1 MIEQRRGAAETI
13 RAAEISLSWHV
24 VQTIDRFLRNASAR
38 MEIVGC
44 TSVSALGGLLAHE
57 TLRWIQKP
65 HLIVLPDEDDFEK
78 FELALKTFSE
88 DFSVFKLPSFDVS
101 LYSGLQPHRR
111 VSAQRVAWCAS
122 AQNAKPGQIF
132 LATPLSLSQKTLPFQ
147 ILQQNQ
153 FLIKKGQEL
162 PKGLNKILESYGY
175 QQTPLVED
183 LGSYSLRGGIID
195 IYSPAN
201 AQPLRI
207 ELFGD
212 FVESIRLFDPENQ
225 RSSGELDS
233 ALILP
238 CLEIV
243 DDEKGRRLATKNLRE
258 IFDGVE
264 FLDGEL
270 SQTLQQISLGQVFPG
285 IEFLLPY
292 FYSKLASPLEHF
304 CDEALTWVL
313 DPLACSRN
321 FDHFFESLKQEKEQS
336 HAPLLRPK
344 IDEFY
349 ENWDEAQKQ
358 LHQPQILLTQIRLDD
373 KVEEDDSSV
382 FTPWSVSDLSELSTQ
397 AKPHLSHPDQLAN
410 FLKSKIQTWTL
421 SEYQV
426 YFSCKTNAQ
435 AQRLRLLLERAEHAH
450 LEIIIT
456 ELRESLLIPSEKF
469 VLLRDEEIFVS
480 RKSAIKKKRTPQA
493 DENKEQLISF
503 SDLKPND
510 LIVHVAHGIGVYEG
524 LKVMQ
529 VQGVD
534 AEFIQI
540 KYKDNDRLYLPIYRI
555 GQISK
560 YSGPSNA
567 TLLDKLGGS
576 SWEKT
581 KTKVRAHLRDMAS
594 ELLHLYAQRSVAE
607 RPPYNPINENDLSFA
622 AAFAYDETDDQL
634 KAIDAVLADL
644 QEKKPL
650 DRLICGDVGF
660 GKTEVAMR
668 AAFKV
673 AQDRKQVAVVA
684 PTTVLTFQHLETFKK
699 RFRDWPLEI
708 RSLNRFVQP
717 KDVKKTL
724 ADLKDGKVD
733 IVIGTHRLLS
743 SDVQFKDLGL
753 MIIDEEQKFGV
764 KHKEKLRKIK
774 HSVDTLAMSATPIPR
789 SLNMSLVG
797 IRDLSLITTA
807 PVDRLPTRTFVCR
820 FEEETIRKA
829 VLSEVQRGGQVYFIH
844 NRVQGIYALEDE
856 LKKLLP
862 EVRIAVGHG
871 QMPEDQLEEVMIKF
885 FNHDIDVLL
894 CTTIVE
900 SGMDVPRANTMFID
914 NAHQLGLSQLYQLR
928 GRVGRSQS
936 RAYCYLLVPP
946 LKTLDKDAQERLRV
960 IQENTAL
967 GSGLRIAQH
976 DLELRGA
983 GDLLGEDQSG
993 HINAVG
999 YELYLE
1005 LLEDALHDLQG
1016 KKSAT
1021 LNIEPEI
1028 NVRIPALIPD
1038 AYVPDLRMRLAYYKE
1053 FTKIKEPADLD
1064 SFEEQM
1070 RDQFGPVPEQVINLM
1085 GFMLIRHYCCELG
1098 IRDVS
1103 AGKSSVSLA
1112 FVPQTPLSN
1121 ERILELVGRA
1131 NKKYSVTPDS
1141 RLNIRMNEIA
1151 WPRIMDELLYLK
1163 SLL

>member
-1 MIEQRRGAAETI
+1 MIEQRRSAP
-13 RAAEISLSWHV
+13 EISLSWHV
-24 VQTIDRFLRNASAR
+24 VQTIDRYLRNASAR
-38 MEIVGC
+38 LEVVGC
-44 TSVSALGGLLAHE
+44 TSATALGGLLSHE
-57 TLRWIQKP
+57 NLRWIQKP
-65 HLIVLPDEDDFEK
+65 HLIVVPTEDDFER
-78 FELALKTFSE
+78 FEIALKTFSE
-88 DFSVFKLPSFDVS
+88 DFSVYKLPSFDVS

-111 VSAQRVAWCAS
+111 VSAQRVAWCAV
-122 AQNAKPGQIF
+122 AQSAKPGQIF
-132 LATPLSLSQKTLPFQ
+132 LATPQSLSQKTLPFQ
-147 ILQQNQ
+147 VLQKNQ
-153 FLIKKGQEL
+153 LQIKKGQEL
-162 PKGLNKILESYGY
+162 PKGFHKILESYGY

-183 LGSYSLRGGIID
+183 LGSYSMRGGIFD
-195 IYSPAN
+195 IYSPSN
-201 AQPLRI
+201 AYPLRM

-212 FVESIRLFDPENQ
+212 FVESIRVFDPENQ
-225 RSSGELDS
+225 RSLHELDI
-233 ALILP
+233 AWVLP

-243 DDEKGRRLATKNLRE
+243 DDEKGRQMATKALRE
-258 IFDGVE
+258 KFGDE
-264 FLDGEL
+264 ASLDAEL
-270 SQTLQQISLGQVFPG
+270 SSILQQVSLGQVFPG

-292 FYSKLASPLEHF
+292 FYAELATPMDHF

-313 DPLACSRN
+313 DPLACDRSFDN
-321 FDHFFESLKQEKEQS
+321 FSESLKQEKEQS
-336 HAPLLRPK
+336 HTHLVRPEVE
-344 IDEFY
+344 EFY
-349 ENWDEAQKQ
+349 ETWDESQKR
-358 LHQPQILLTQIRLDD
+358 LHHPQILLTQIRLDD

-382 FTPWSVSDLSELSTQ
+382 FAPWSVSDLSELSSQ
-397 AKPHLSHPDQLAN
+397 AKPHLSHPDQLAQ
-410 FLKSKIQTWTL
+410 FLKGKIQTWSL
-421 SEYQV
+421 SDYKI
-426 YFSCKTNAQ
+426 YFSCKTSAQ

-450 LEIIIT
+450 LDIVIT
-456 ELRESLLIPSEKF
+456 ELQESLLIPSEKF
-469 VLLRDEEIFVS
+469 VIVRDDDIFVS
-480 RKSAIKKKRTPQA
+480 RKSAVKKKRQNTE
-493 DENKEQLISF
+493 ENKEQLISF

-510 LIVHVAHGIGVYEG
+510 LIVHIAHGIGVYEG

-594 ELLHLYAQRSVAE
+594 ELLQLYAQRSIAE
-607 RPPYNPINENDLSFA
+607 RPPYNAINENDLSFA
-622 AAFAYDETDDQL
+622 AAFPYDETDDQL
-634 KAIDAVLADL
+634 KAIDSVLSDL
-644 QEKKPL
+644 QDKKPL

-673 AQDRKQVAVVA
+673 AQDRKQVAVIA
-684 PTTVLTFQHLETFKK
+684 PTTVLTFQHFETFKK
-699 RFRDWPLEI
+699 RFKDWPLEI

-733 IVIGTHRLLS
+733 ILIGTHRLLS
-743 SDVQFKDLGL
+743 ADVQFKDLGL

-764 KHKEKLRKIK
+764 KHKERLRKLK
-774 HSVDTLAMSATPIPR
+774 NSVDTLAMSATPIPR

-844 NRVQGIYALEDE
+844 NRVQSIYGLEDE

-871 QMPEDQLEEVMIKF
+871 QLPEDQLEEVMVKF
-885 FNHDIDVLL
+885 FNHEIDVLL

-900 SGMDVPRANTMFID
+900 SGMDVSRANTMFID

-983 GDLLGEDQSG
+983 GDILGEDQSG

-1016 KKSAT
+1016 KKSTA

-1038 AYVPDLRMRLAYYKE
+1038 AYIPDLRMRLAYYKE
-1053 FTKIKEPADLD
+1053 FTKIKEPSDLD
-1064 SFEEQM
+1064 RFEEQL

-1085 GFMLIRHYCCELG
+1085 GFMLIRYYCCELG

-1112 FVPQTPLSN
+1112 FVPQTPLSID
-1121 ERILELVGRA
+1121 RILELVSRS

-1141 RLNIRMNEIA
+1141 RLNIRMNEIS

>member
-1 MIEQRRGAAETI
+1 MIEQRRSAP
-13 RAAEISLSWHV
+13 EISLSWHI
-24 VQTIDRFLRNASAR
+24 VQTIDRYLRNASAR
-38 MEIVGC
+38 LEMVGC
-44 TSVSALGGLLAHE
+44 TSPSALSGLLSHE
-57 TLRWIQKP
+57 NLRWIQKP
-65 HLIVLPDEDDFEK
+65 HLIVVPSEDDFTK
-78 FELALKTFSE
+78 FESALKTFSE
-88 DFSVFKLPSFDVS
+88 DFSIFTLPSFDVS

-147 ILQQNQ
+147 ILQKNQ
-153 FLIKKGQEL
+153 LQIKKGQEL
-162 PKGLNKILESYGY
+162 PKGFHKILESYGY

-183 LGSYSLRGGIID
+183 LGSYSMRGGIFD
-195 IYSPAN
+195 IYSPSN
-201 AQPLRI
+201 AYPLRM

-225 RSSGELDS
+225 RSLHELDV
-233 ALILP
+233 AWILP

-243 DDEKGRRLATKNLRE
+243 DDEKGRQLASKRLRDV
-258 IFDGVE
+258 FDGVD

-270 SQTLQQISLGQVFPG
+270 SQTLQQIALGQVFPG

-292 FYSKLASPLEHF
+292 FYTELTHPLDHF
-304 CDEALTWVL
+304 CDEALTWIL
-313 DPLACSRN
+313 DPLACDRSFDN
-321 FDHFFESLKQEKEQS
+321 FAENSKQEKEQS
-336 HAPLLRPK
+336 HAPLLRPSFE
-344 IDEFY
+344 EFY
-349 ENWDEAQKQ
+349 ENWDVSQKK
-358 LHQPQILLTQIRLDD
+358 LHHPQVLLTQIRLDD

-382 FTPWSVSDLSELSTQ
+382 FAPWSVSNLNELSAQ
-397 AKPHLSHPDQLAN
+397 AKPHLSHPDQLAQ
-410 FLKSKIQTWTL
+410 FLKGKIQAWSL
-421 SEYQV
+421 SDYQI
-426 YFSCKTNAQ
+426 YFSCKTSAQ

-456 ELRESLLIPSEKF
+456 ELQESLLIPSEKF
-469 VLLRDEEIFVS
+469 VVVRDEDIFVS
-480 RKSAIKKKRTPQA
+480 RKSSIKKKRAQIE
-493 DENKEQLISF
+493 DNKEQLISF

-555 GQISK
+555 GQINK

-594 ELLHLYAQRSVAE
+594 ELLQLYAQRSIAE
-607 RPPYNPINENDLSFA
+607 RPPYNPVNENDLSFA
-622 AAFAYDETDDQL
+622 AAFPYDETDDQL
-634 KAIDAVLADL
+634 KAIDSVLNDL
-644 QEKKPL
+644 QDPKPL

-673 AQDRKQVAVVA
+673 AQDRKQVAVIA
-684 PTTVLTFQHLETFKK
+684 PTTVLTFQHFETFKK

-724 ADLKDGKVD
+724 TDLKEGKVD
-733 IVIGTHRLLS
+733 ILIGTHRLLS
-743 SDVQFKDLGL
+743 ADVQFKELGL

-764 KHKEKLRKIK
+764 KHKEKLRKLK
-774 HSVDTLAMSATPIPR
+774 NNVDTLAMSATPIPR

-829 VLSEVQRGGQVYFIH
+829 ILSEVQRGGQVYFIH
-844 NRVQGIYALEDE
+844 NRVQSIYGLEDE

-871 QMPEDQLEEVMIKF
+871 QMPEDQLEEVMVKF

-914 NAHQLGLSQLYQLR
+914 NAHHLGLSQLYQLR

-983 GDLLGEDQSG
+983 GDILGEDQSG

-1016 KKSAT
+1016 KKSMA

-1028 NVRIPALIPD
+1028 NVRIAALIPD
-1038 AYVPDLRMRLAYYKE
+1038 AYIPDLRMRLAYYKE

-1064 SFEEQM
+1064 RFEEQL
-1070 RDQFGPVPEQVINLM
+1070 RDQFGPVPEPVINLM
-1085 GFMLIRHYCCELG
+1085 GFMLIRYYCCELG

-1112 FVPQTPLSN
+1112 FVPQTPLSID
-1121 ERILELVGRA
+1121 RILELVSRS

-1141 RLNIRMNEIA
+1141 RLNIRMNEIT

>member
-1 MIEQRRGAAETI
+1 MNEERRGAAEPTS
-13 RAAEISLSWHV
+13 AAEISLSWHV
-24 VQTIDRFLRNASAR
+24 VQTIDRYLRNASAR
-38 MEIVGC
+38 LEIVGC
-44 TSVSALGGLLAHE
+44 TSPTALGGLLSHE
-57 TLRWIQKP
+57 ILRWIQKP
-65 HLIVLPDEDDFEK
+65 HLIVVPDEDDFEK
-78 FELALKTFSE
+78 FESALKTFSE
-88 DFSVFKLPSFDVS
+88 DFSVLKLPSFDVS

-111 VSAQRVAWCAS
+111 VSAQRVMWCAS

-147 ILQQNQ
+147 PLEQNQ
-153 FLIKKGQEL
+153 LHIKKGQEL
-162 PKGLNKILESYGY
+162 PKGLTKILESYGY

-195 IYSPAN
+195 IFSPAN

-225 RSSGELDS
+225 RSLTELDV
-233 ALILP
+233 AWVLP
-238 CLEIV
+238 CLEII
-243 DDEKGRRLATKNLRE
+243 DDERGRQLASKGLRE
-258 IFDGVE
+258 E
-264 FLDGEL
+264 FGETKLLDSEL
-270 SQTLQQISLGQVFPG
+270 SQTLQQIALGQVFPG

-292 FYSKLASPLEHF
+292 FYSDLATPMDHF
-304 CDEALTWVL
+304 CAEALTWIL

-321 FDHFFESLKQEKEQS
+321 SDHFLESLKQEKE
-336 HAPLLRPK
+336 HLHTPLLRPK
-344 IDEFY
+344 IEEFFRP
-349 ENWDEAQKQ
+349 WDLVQED
-358 LHQPQILLTQIRLDD
+358 LHKPQILMTEIRLDD
-373 KVEEDDSSV
+373 QSESAYA
-382 FTPWSVSDLSELSTQ
+382 PWSTSNLSELSSQ
-397 AKPHLSHPDQLAN
+397 AKPHLSHPDQLAQ
-410 FLKSKIQTWTL
+410 FLKNKIQSWAL
-421 SEYQV
+421 ADYQI
-426 YFSCKTNAQ
+426 YFSCKTSAQ
-435 AQRLRLLLERAEHAH
+435 AQRLRLLLERAE
-450 LEIIIT
+450 LSELPIFIT
-456 ELRESLLIPSEKF
+456 ELKESLIAPSEKF
-469 VLLRDEEIFVS
+469 VLVRDEEIFVS
-480 RKSAIKKKRTPQA
+480 RKSPIKKRARVQT
-493 DENKEQLISF
+493 DENKDQLLSF

-510 LIVHVAHGIGVYEG
+510 LIVHIAHGIGVYEG
-524 LKVMQ
+524 LKVMP

-560 YSGPSNA
+560 YSGPSSA

-581 KTKVRAHLRDMAS
+581 KTKVRAHLRDIAS
-594 ELLHLYAQRSVAE
+594 DLLKLYAQRSVVE
-607 RPPYNPINENDLSFA
+607 RPPYHDVNENDMSFA

-634 KAIDAVLADL
+634 KAIDSVLTDL
-644 QEKKPL
+644 HEPKPM

-673 AQDRKQVAVVA
+673 AQDRKQVAVIA

-699 RFRDWPLEI
+699 RFRDWPFEI
-708 RSLNRFVQP
+708 RSLNRFVSP
-717 KDVKKTL
+717 REIKKTL
-724 ADLKDGKVD
+724 ADLKEGKVD

-743 SDVQFKDLGL
+743 ADVQFKDLGL
-753 MIIDEEQKFGV
+753 LIIDEEQKFGV
-764 KHKEKLRKIK
+764 KHKERLRKMK
-774 HSVDTLAMSATPIPR
+774 VGVDTLAMSATPIPR

-807 PVDRLPTRTFVCR
+807 PSDRLPTRTFVCR

-829 VLSEVQRGGQVYFIH
+829 ILSEVQRGGQVYFIH
-844 NRVQGIYALEDE
+844 NRVQSIYGLEDE

-885 FNHDIDVLL
+885 FNHEIDVLL

-914 NAHQLGLSQLYQLR
+914 NAHHLGLSQLYQLR
-928 GRVGRSQS
+928 GRVGRSQN

-983 GDLLGEDQSG
+983 GDILGEDQSG

-1005 LLEDALHDLQG
+1005 LLEEALQDLQG
-1016 KKSAT
+1016 KKSKE
-1021 LNIEPEI
+1021 LDIEPEI

-1038 AYVPDLRMRLAYYKE
+1038 AYIADLRIRLAYYKA
-1053 FTKIKEPADLD
+1053 FTQIKEPADLD
-1064 SFEEQM
+1064 RFEDQL
-1070 RDQFGPVPEQVINLM
+1070 RDQFGPPPEQVINLM

-1103 AGKSSVSLA
+1103 GGKSSVSLA
-1112 FVPQTPLSN
+1112 FVPQTPLPN
-1121 ERILELVGRA
+1121 EKILELISRS
-1131 NKKYSVTPDS
+1131 NKKYSITPDS
-1141 RLNIRMNEIA
+1141 RLNIRMNEIT